1 MSKSIK
7 AVVLLGLIGLSAAC
21 ARNVNDAAVEEF
33 VVVDPQPITV
43 EPAFK
48 GKFK

>member
-7 AVVLLGLIGLSAAC
+7 AVVLLGLMGLAAAC
-21 ARNVNDAAVEEF
+21 ARTVSDGAVEEF
-33 VVVDPQPITV
+33 IVVDPAPITV
-43 EPAFK
+43 EPTFK